1 MGKAW
6 KFGNDVNT
14 DVITPGRFNLTADP
28 KELAKICFIELRPEF
43 YKEVK
48 QGDIIVA
55 GRNFGCGSSRETAPV
70 SIKAAGIKAVI
81 AKSFARIFYRN
92 CINIG
97 LPALESEEAAD
108 GINDKDELEVDLST
122 GAIKNNSTGKAFN
135 AKPLPSFALG
145 IVKEGG
151 IVNYLNK
158 TDGDFGGL

>member
-6 KFGNDVNT
+6 KLGNDVNT

-108 GINDKDELEVDLST
+108 GINDK
-122 GAIKNNSTGKAFN
+122 
-135 AKPLPSFALG
+135 
-145 IVKEGG
+145 
-151 IVNYLNK
+151 
-158 TDGDFGGL
+158 